1 VKNIYGDKMSMTPA
15 KVVESQD
22 FEISDELTDF
32 FIDNATDALRNQED
46 DIEYVVYG
54 IDDLAELK
62 REIKSV
68 NLIQN

>member
-1 VKNIYGDKMSMTPA
+1 MSMTPA

>member
-1 VKNIYGDKMSMTPA
+1 MTPA